1 MVRGGRVGGRRD
13 FPGGGQEMGVEN
25 IRDVWT
31 IYIWV
36 DTI

>member
-1 MVRGGRVGGRRD
+1 VTGGAGGWAPGL
-13 FPGGGQEMGVEN
+13 PGGGHEMGVEN

-36 DTI
+36 ETI